1 MTLQIRNE
9 RVNRMARELAD
20 RWRTTKTDAV
30 MRSLEEML
38 KTEDRELT
46 VQDHIKTIAEELHR
60 RSTGKGRD
68 LNKDEIDVLW
78 GHDD

>member
-20 RWRTTKTDAV
+20 RWHTTKTDAV
-30 MRSLEEML
+30 MRSLEQML

-46 VQDHIKTIAEELHR
+46 VQDHIKHIAEELKR
-60 RSTGKGRD
+60 RSPGRGRD
-68 LNKDEIDVLW
+68 LTKEEIDVLW
-78 GHDD
+78 GHND

>member
-20 RWRTTKTDAV
+20 RWHTTKTDAV

-46 VQDHIKTIAEELHR
+46 VQDHIKRISDELHR
-60 RSTGKGRD
+60 RSPGKGRD
-68 LNKDEIDVLW
+68 LTKDEINSLW